1 LKIKGTPSREEH
13 KTNTCW
19 LNSQNPEKDGLQIMN
34 LGISLT
40 SADDNTSTV
49 KSSAGANHPGQMSP
63 INVRYGSPP
72 YNHSFY
78 GPGSLLYSHQP
89 AQGGFYT

>member
-1 LKIKGTPSREEH
+1 
-13 KTNTCW
+13 
-19 LNSQNPEKDGLQIMN
+19 MN

-63 INVRYGSPP
+63 INVQNGSAP
-72 YNHSFY
+72 YNHSTVRVPYRILISRRRGDFIPELSGRSLY
-78 GPGSLLYSHQP
+78 LLSGSLLAHS
-89 AQGGFYT
+89 F